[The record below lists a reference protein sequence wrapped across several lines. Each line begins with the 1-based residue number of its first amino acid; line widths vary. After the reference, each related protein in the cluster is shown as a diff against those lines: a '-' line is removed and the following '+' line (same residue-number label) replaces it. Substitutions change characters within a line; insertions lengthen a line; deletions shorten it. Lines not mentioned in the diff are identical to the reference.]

1 MARKLTIEYPDNL
14 PDILQ
19 ESAEQF
25 EQEAKMA
32 MVVKLFEMGRISS
45 GAAAKMVGM
54 GRAAFLLQLERYG
67 VSTMNI
73 DEDELLSDIA
83 NA

>member
-1 MARKLTIEYPDNL
+1 MARRLTIEYPENL

-32 MVVKLFEMGRISS
+32 MVVKLFEMRRISS
-45 GAAAKMVGM
+45 GAAANMVGM
-54 GRAAFLLQLERYG
+54 ERITFLLQLQGYG
-67 VSTMNI
+67 VPAMNI
-73 DEDELLSDIA
+73 DEDELPSDIA